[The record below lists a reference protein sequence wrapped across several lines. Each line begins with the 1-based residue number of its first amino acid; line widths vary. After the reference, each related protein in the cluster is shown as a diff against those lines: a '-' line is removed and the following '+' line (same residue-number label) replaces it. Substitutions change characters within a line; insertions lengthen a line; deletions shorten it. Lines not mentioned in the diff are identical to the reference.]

1 MGLHSGV
8 CALKAVMN
16 QSLFLIPA
24 LALGALALPAAAA
37 DPSASVATAFGNT
50 VMSVYPDGRS
60 QKIWLQPDGTWT
72 GLSRRGM
79 ALAGKWTMKG
89 AKVCLRQSKPPTLP
103 ISFCQ
108 AFPDDP
114 NQGVDAKDMTG
125 TPIHLKLV
133 KGHVGAGEGSGGE

>member
-1 MGLHSGV
+1 MTRTLP
-8 CALKAVMN
+8 
-16 QSLFLIPA
+16 LIPA
-24 LALGALALPAAAA
+24 LALAVSALAGPSLAASAPDPASPVAA
-37 DPSASVATAFGNT
+37 AFGNT

-72 GLSRRGM
+72 GQSRRGT
-79 ALAGKWTMKG
+79 ALAGKWTLKG

-108 AFPDDP
+108 IFPADP
-114 NQGVDAKDMTG
+114 VTGIDAKDLTG

-133 KGHVGAGEGSGGE
+133 KGRPDTTAAS